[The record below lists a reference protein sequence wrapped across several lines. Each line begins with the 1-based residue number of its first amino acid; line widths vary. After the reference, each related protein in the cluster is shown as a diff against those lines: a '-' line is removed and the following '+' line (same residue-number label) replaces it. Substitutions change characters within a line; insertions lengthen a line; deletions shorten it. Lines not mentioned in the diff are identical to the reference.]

1 MRYRDWSDGGGVG
14 VRKLMRAVEKVK
26 RGKSKEVGLASRE
39 VAGGVIVV
47 VVMATG
53 RVAEKGCGE

>member
-1 MRYRDWSDGGGVG
+1 
-14 VRKLMRAVEKVK
+14 MRAVEKVK